1 MPVYVILCNQ
11 GFILLV
17 FGYCFQHIKIEE
29 NTNIHGIFCI
39 QP

>member
-29 NTNIHGIFCI
+29 KY
-39 QP
+39 